1 MPEGPIGE
9 EDAAVETAG
18 DLGCKVGIDVAP
30 VAAGEAV
37 APRHRQRGSRQTESN
52 RRSGGGV
59 DEEVGRT
66 VGELRLG
73 WRNGKCQVPVG
84 CHMSIAGDDGRDP
97 KREQL
102 DYLRR
107 SGYEDHWE
115 DNEAVVERVVDWIGR
130 RRRKGAV
137 HSEADSGVGVGGS
150 LPDLMDLECNIC
162 QRVVGLMGL
171 GAGIHQ
177 SRTHIV
183 AVLDGHTEVV
193 LAVTLM
199 PPIATHN
206 LCGP

>member
-18 DLGCKVGIDVAP
+18 GLGCKVGIAAVAA

-37 APRHRQRGSRQTESN
+37 APRHRQRGSRQMESN

-59 DEEVGRT
+59 DEVDRT

-73 WRNGKCQVPVG
+73 WRIGTCQVPVG
-84 CHMSIAGDDGRDP
+84 CHMSIVDDDGRDP

-102 DYLRR
+102 DCLRR
-107 SGYEDHWE
+107 SGYEDRWE
-115 DNEAVVERVVDWIGR
+115 GNEAVVERVVDLIGR
-130 RRRKGAV
+130 RRRKGAI
-137 HSEADSGVGVGGS
+137 HSGADSGVGVGGS
-150 LPDLMDLECNIC
+150 LPDLMNLEYNIC
-162 QRVVGLMGL
+162 QGVVGLMGL

-193 LAVTLM
+193 LVVTLT

-206 LCGP
+206 LCEP